1 MIKKFSIFIQLD
13 NKEKR
18 ASFYELENFDFI

>member
-1 MIKKFSIFIQLD
+1 MIKKFSFFIQLD

-18 ASFYELENFDFI
+18 VAFYELENFDFI